1 MTCSWPPAWWVTE
14 HRFKPSM
21 LEQEELPCERV
32 TPRAI
37 FLLELWGGGIGGVEW
52 EGRTESPQRE
62 EKRKGQNQD
71 SG

>member
-1 MTCSWPPAWWVTE
+1 MTE

-37 FLLELWGGGIGGVEW
+37 FLLELWGGGMGGMGGENRVPTKGGEE
-52 EGRTESPQRE
+52 EGTES
-62 EKRKGQNQD
+62 GLWLI
-71 SG
+71 